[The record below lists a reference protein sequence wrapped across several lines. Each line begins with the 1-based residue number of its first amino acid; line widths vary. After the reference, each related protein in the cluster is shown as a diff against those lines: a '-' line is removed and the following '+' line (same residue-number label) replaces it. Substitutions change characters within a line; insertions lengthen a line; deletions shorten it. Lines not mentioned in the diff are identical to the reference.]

1 MHPKKKAGRIAGAI
15 YASMVFVG
23 PFSLI
28 YVPNKLIVRGDA
40 TATAANV
47 LNHQSMFGLWI
58 MGDVWMSVIFICL
71 GVALYNLLSGISKP
85 WALLM
90 LSFILVSAAVGFL
103 NTLNSIAGDLLF
115 RGMDFLS
122 VIDKTQRDAVGMLFM
137 RLHTKGTLINE
148 LFWGLW
154 LFPFGLLVYRSG
166 FLPHWIGV
174 WLIINCFG
182 YIVLSPV
189 GLFFPAY
196 YGTAF
201 KLAQPL
207 LFGELAIMLWL
218 LIKGAKVTS
227 PAPTTLQMKPA

>member
-1 MHPKKKAGRIAGAI
+1 MHPAKRAGRIAGAI

-47 LNHQSMFGLWI
+47 LAHQTLFGFGI
-58 MGDVWMSVIFICL
+58 IADMAGAVIFISL
-71 GVALYNLLSGISKP
+71 AVALYRLLSGISVP

-90 LSFILVSAAVGFL
+90 VGFAFVSAAVGFVD
-103 NTLNSIAGDLLF
+103 TLNNIAALHLF
-115 RGMDFLS
+115 RGTEFLS
-122 VIDKTQRDAVGMLFM
+122 VFDQTQRNSLGMFFL
-137 RLHTKGTLINE
+137 RLHSQGIFINE

-166 FLPHWIGV
+166 FLPRWIGI
-174 WLIINCFG
+174 WLMINCFG
-182 YIVLSPV
+182 YVILSPIA
-189 GLFFPAY
+189 LFFPAS

-201 KLAQPL
+201 KLAQPVL
-207 LFGELAIMLWL
+207 LGELAVMLWL
-218 LIKGAKVTS
+218 LIKGAKLPTARS
-227 PAPTTLQMKPA
+227 STLQPAPA